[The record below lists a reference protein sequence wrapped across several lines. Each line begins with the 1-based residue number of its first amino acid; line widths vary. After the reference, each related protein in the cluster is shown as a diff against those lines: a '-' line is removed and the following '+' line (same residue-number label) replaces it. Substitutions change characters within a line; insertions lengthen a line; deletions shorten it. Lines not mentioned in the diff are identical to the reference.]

1 MLVTVAILDANECP
15 KTRERGSTTWLIEV
29 GGKTFLYITSSLF
42 RRG

>member
-15 KTRERGSTTWLIEV
+15 KTCERGSTTGLTEV
-29 GGKTFLYITSSLF
+29 GGKAFLYITSSLF